1 MASTI
6 KVDNVQNQPG
16 NNLIKRCSATTTVG
30 SGAGNTV
37 VVCGSTVTIGR
48 CGGTVALATGAT
60 QTGFGRTGTVD
71 WQTGDIK
78 TAAFIPAVGK
88 GYFVNTTG
96 GAVTVNLP
104 AGTAGDIIGL
114 KDYANTWDSNA
125 VTLNPNGSE
134 KIGGGNDQDPTLSSE
149 GGSVLLVY
157 VDTTQGWLA
166 TEQSVTASPSGIENF
181 ITATGGTISC
191 SGDFKIHTFT
201 GPGTFCVS
209 GLATAPANNIV
220 SYMVIAGGGGKS
232 SGGAGPGGGGAGG
245 FREFKAPNPGG
256 GCYTASPLAS
266 ACTGLTVSAT
276 GYPVTVGAAGGTVN
290 GNPSIFNCKT
300 SAGGGEGQHRT
311 GAGLAGGS
319 GGGGSDYGGPSGNG
333 GAGNTP
339 PVSPPQGNPGFRGAA
354 GENSGSGGGAGSGG
368 PITCTSAHPGN
379 GSPSA
384 ITGSA
389 VVYATGGD
397 GEGGNDANAPNRGT
411 GYGHG
416 SGGSFPGSPQPQAV
430 SEAGAVI
437 IRYRKA

>member
-16 NNLIKRCSATTTVG
+16 NNLINRCSATTTIG

-37 VVCGSTVTIGR
+37 VVDGATVTLGR

-78 TAAFIPAVGK
+78 TAAFIPAAGK

-134 KIGGGNDQDPTLSSE
+134 KIGGGNDQDPTLSAE

-157 VDTTQGWLA
+157 VDTTQGWLT
-166 TEQSVTASPSGIENF
+166 TEQSVTSSPSGIENF
-181 ITATGGTISC
+181 ITATGGTITC

-209 GLATAPANNIV
+209 GLATAPANNII

-290 GNPSIFNCKT
+290 GSASVFNCKT
-300 SAGGGEGQHRT
+300 SAGGGEGNHRPNP
-311 GAGLAGGS
+311 GVAGGS
-319 GGGGSDYGGPSGNG
+319 GGGGSDYGPTDG

-368 PITCTSAHPGN
+368 PVTCTSAHPGN
-379 GSPSA
+379 GTPSA
-384 ITGSA
+384 INGST

-397 GEGGNDANAPNRGT
+397 GEGGNDANAPNRGS